1 MGRKG
6 TRNEEDVQRVLRWR
20 YDESNRIGR
29 RIRSGIHMRNI
40 SSNRQSYP
48 KHRYE
53 EDAIYLER
61 EGYATSMETT
71 NAAGETET
79 RAAKWKQQPVMTI
92 VITFAPGLR
101 KMRAEL
107 IRRMDAWK
115 EFARIQE
122 TAPFPINCSDRDVLV
137 ALTQHGIPQST
148 TASPDWGTV
157 RPDWR
162 RARLC
167 STSIV

>member
-1 MGRKG
+1 MFG
-6 TRNEEDVQRVLRWR
+6 
-20 YDESNRIGR
+20 
-29 RIRSGIHMRNI
+29 M
-40 SSNRQSYP
+40 
-48 KHRYE
+48 
-53 EDAIYLER
+53 
-61 EGYATSMETT
+61 T

-167 STSIV
+167 STSTVWALKLQPTQSSGRIRTVFRPLRLRGAYKLMGRDYGAYDQGISHFNVGVEDNGVWCGDTVFCLMR

>member
-1 MGRKG
+1 
-6 TRNEEDVQRVLRWR
+6 
-20 YDESNRIGR
+20 
-29 RIRSGIHMRNI
+29 
-40 SSNRQSYP
+40 
-48 KHRYE
+48 
-53 EDAIYLER
+53 
-61 EGYATSMETT
+61 METT
-71 NAAGETET
+71 NAAGEAET

-92 VITFAPGLR
+92 VITFAIGLT

-107 IRRMDAWK
+107 IRRADAWK